1 MATKMVQMWYLSDK
15 DKEEI
20 KSYSKRLTIFCKIK
34 GYKPGLTIDNYLL
47 PKDLAFIPCIKEWI
61 DFENPHYFD
70 YFKRYKDVI
79 NAINSAYDPSVKLS
93 LEDLKEIKKD
103 SKTERVLMD
112 MLMKKDKDTVDD
124 LFEFICSCGDEVMG
138 KLVNWI
144 VD

>member
-1 MATKMVQMWYLSDK
+1 MATKTVQMWYLSDK

-34 GYKPGLTIDNYLL
+34 GYKPGFWIDNFLS
-47 PKDLAFIPCIKEWI
+47 PVDLNFIPCIKEWI
-61 DFENPHYFD
+61 EYEKPGYFE
-70 YFKRYKDVI
+70 RYQEVI
-79 NAINSAYDPSVKLS
+79 NAINSAYDPSIKLS
-93 LEDLKEIKKD
+93 LEDLKGTEKN

-124 LFEFICSCGDEVMG
+124 LFEFICSCGDEVV
-138 KLVNWI
+138 KKFINWI

>member
-20 KSYSKRLTIFCKIK
+20 KSYSKRLTITCKIM
-34 GYKPGLTIDNYLL
+34 GYKPELIIDYHLF

-61 DFENPHYFD
+61 DFEKPNSFEYYQD
-70 YFKRYKDVI
+70 I
-79 NAINSAYDPSVKLS
+79 ISAINSAYDPTVKLS
-93 LEDLKEIKKD
+93 LQDLKE
-103 SKTERVLMD
+103 TEKNSSTESVLMD
-112 MLMKKDKDTVDD
+112 MLMKKDKDTIED

-138 KLVNWI
+138 KFVNWI